1 MTMKAGVRPGR
12 QAMTG
17 DAGTV
22 VVDLAIG
29 LFEHGSLHIVSRLWF
44 N

>member
-1 MTMKAGVRPGR
+1 MTMKAGMRARR

-17 DAGTV
+17 DARSII
-22 VVDLAIG
+22 VDLAIG